1 MINMENKYF
10 LAAVLLIMGIY
21 DMSFYYNRRHQ
32 PNNQRG
38 LKAYLIFG
46 IILFIGGFYALFR

>member
-38 LKAYLIFG
+38 LKAYLILG

>member
-1 MINMENKYF
+1 MENKYF

-38 LKAYLIFG
+38 LKAYLILG

>member
-1 MINMENKYF
+1 MENKYF

-21 DMSFYYNRRHQ
+21 DMSFYYNRRYQ

>member
-1 MINMENKYF
+1 MENKYF

-38 LKAYLIFG
+38 LKTYLIFG